1 VFNIGQGIH
10 ISGSHKA
17 GITVSCHKK
26 WAHIHTSIARHQYLR
41 ISSIIMDPCH
51 TKYNRYNSK
60 DSLQIDKEFQLID
73 DKTAPY
79 I

>member
-1 VFNIGQGIH
+1 
-10 ISGSHKA
+10 
-17 GITVSCHKK
+17 
-26 WAHIHTSIARHQYLR
+26 
-41 ISSIIMDPCH
+41 MDPCH
-51 TKYNRYNSK
+51 TKYNCYNSK